1 MKNDRKTE
9 HELIAELESA
19 HQKLYGMEERLKEHG
34 HRERNEIERF
44 QIMSYRLSTS

>member
-19 HQKLYGMEERLKEHG
+19 HQKLYGMEEAAKR
-34 HRERNEIERF
+34 
-44 QIMSYRLSTS
+44 TWA